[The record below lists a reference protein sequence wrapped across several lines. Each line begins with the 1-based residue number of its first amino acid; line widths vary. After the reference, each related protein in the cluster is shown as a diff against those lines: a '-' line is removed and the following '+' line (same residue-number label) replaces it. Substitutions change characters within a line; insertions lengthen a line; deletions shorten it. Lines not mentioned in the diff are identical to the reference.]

1 MELSSDF
8 TVYAVIWVIGCVVI
22 AAGIVALLVGLVID
36 GVKRRRN
43 DDVCHS
49 EERILLHDGYVRSNW

>member
-8 TVYAVIWVIGCVVI
+8 TVYAVIWIVGCVVI

-36 GVKRRRN
+36 GVKRRQR
-43 DDVCHS
+43 D
-49 EERILLHDGYVRSNW
+49 ELVRRDR

>member
-8 TVYAVIWVIGCVVI
+8 TVYAVIWIVGCVVI

-36 GVKRRRN
+36 GVKRSAE
-43 DDVCHS
+43 CTKK
-49 EERILLHDGYVRSNW
+49 

>member
-22 AAGIVALLVGLVID
+22 AAGIVALLVWLVIEHIQ
-36 GVKRRRN
+36 RR
-43 DDVCHS
+43 
-49 EERILLHDGYVRSNW
+49 G

>member
-22 AAGIVALLVGLVID
+22 AAGIVALLVGLVIES
-36 GVKRRRN
+36 VKRR
-43 DDVCHS
+43 
-49 EERILLHDGYVRSNW
+49 L